1 MENEIER
8 DIGNPNNLK
17 FFNDIVMELGDADPA
32 WLSMLEIQKDG
43 TLKKMLNNYI
53 LILQNHPAF
62 KDKIKF
68 NNFSYQVDKTS
79 NILDMK
85 KGAWSDSDTLSLRQW
100 INQNFKSEASNE
112 LLNDAILRT
121 SHLHPYHPVQD
132 YIKALTWD
140 GTQRTNTWILD
151 YLNPDVK
158 DMKHEV
164 YIQQVSSLMLGAAI
178 KRIFE
183 PGCKFDNIFLFQ
195 GGQGIGKSLTMQMLA
210 VKPEWFANVYMADV
224 SNKDIF
230 MILRGKWIVEFPEMY
245 SFYRSE
251 NEAIKQFITSQI
263 DTYRPPYG
271 HNAENFPRQSVFVA
285 TTNQYEHH
293 DDETGYRRFLPITLT
308 GSIKIDE
315 LKEIIPQLYAE
326 VYGYYLKGHFD
337 RLYIEDTESVEVAY
351 QEQMNCMFEDTWKEN
366 IEAFLTGREE
376 VTTIEIMESVLN
388 FKDKKDQSKTNQMR
402 ISKILRLLGYQ
413 KKTIWK
419 NGKSVKVWQKG
430 GKGGKV
436 ESGDIDE
443 IR

>member
-17 FFNDIVMELGDADPA
+17 FFKDIIMALGDADPA
-32 WLSMLEIQKDG
+32 WLSLLEIQKDG

-62 KDKIKF
+62 KGKIRYNKFAYRIDKVE
-68 NNFSYQVDKTS
+68 NV
-79 NILDMK
+79 LDMK
-85 KGAWSDSDTLSLRQW
+85 SGAWTDTDTLSFRQW
-100 INQNFKSEASNE
+100 LNQKFKSDVSNE
-112 LLNDAILRT
+112 LLNDAILRFAW
-121 SHLHPYHPVQD
+121 LNPYHPVQE
-132 YIKALTWD
+132 YIKSLAWD
-140 GTQRTNTWILD
+140 GVERLNTWILN
-151 YLNPDVK
+151 YLNPEIK
-158 DMKHEV
+158 NEKHDV
-164 YIQQVSSLMLGAAI
+164 YIQQVSGLLLGAAI
-178 KRIFE
+178 KRIFD
-183 PGCKFDNIFLFQ
+183 PGCKLDNVFLFQ

-210 VKPEWFANVYMADV
+210 VRPDWFANVYMADV
-224 SNKDIF
+224 TNKDIF

-271 HNAENFPRQSVFVA
+271 RNSQDFPRQSVFVA

-293 DDETGYRRFLPITLT
+293 DDETGYRRFFPITLS
-308 GSIKIDE
+308 GSIKLDE

-326 VYGYYLKGHFD
+326 AYGYYLKGHFD
-337 RLYIEDTESVEVAY
+337 RLYIEDTESVDIAY
-351 QEQMNCMFEDTWKEN
+351 QEQMNCMFEDMWKEN
-366 IEAFLTGREE
+366 IDAFLTGREE

-419 NGKSVKVWQKG
+419 NSKSVKVWQKG

-436 ESGDIDE
+436 ERDD
-443 IR
+443 